1 MSLSGSFLISTS
13 VKQGCILAPTLFSVF
28 FSIMLC
34 EAKEVLPDGIY
45 ICFRTDSSLFNL
57 PHLLACMKTIEE
69 LITELLFVD
78 DCALLAY
85 TEEALQCI
93 VNLFS
98 DVAKNFG
105 PNISL
110 KKTNPL
116 HVRHTVLLTSASM
129 SPT

>member
-1 MSLSGSFLISTS
+1 
-13 VKQGCILAPTLFSVF
+13 
-28 FSIMLC
+28 
-34 EAKEVLPDGIY
+34 
-45 ICFRTDSSLFNL
+45 
-57 PHLLACMKTIEE
+57 MKTIEE

-105 PNISL
+105 LTISPKRTKVPYQPPPQESYSPLLISIGGTNL
-110 KKTNPL
+110 KAVEHFT
-116 HVRHTVLLTSASM
+116 
-129 SPT
+129 